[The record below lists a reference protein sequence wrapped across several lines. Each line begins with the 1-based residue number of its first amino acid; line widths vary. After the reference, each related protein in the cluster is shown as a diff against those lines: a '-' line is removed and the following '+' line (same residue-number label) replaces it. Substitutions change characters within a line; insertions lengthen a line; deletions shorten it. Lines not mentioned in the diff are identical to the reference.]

1 MRLSIGFRFKGS
13 GFRVLGSGFRV
24 LGSKVEGPRVL
35 SFDISISSA
44 VI

>member
-35 SFDISISSA
+35 SFDI
-44 VI
+44 